1 MKFFFSGTWLCEFS
15 HSSHYGIYNLNREP
29 IFSRRNIRGPDWGPD
44 GILEGDP
51 DSRGGPEWGPDGGSR
66 WVQRGSRRG
75 QKGGPDGGL
84 YALYSPYFFYP
95 IRGKFDVRD
104 SFRNWAFDTILE
116 S

>member
-51 DSRGGPEWGPDGGSR
+51 EG
-66 WVQRGSRRG
+66 VQNGV
-75 QKGGPDGGL
+75 QMGGPDGSKGGPEGVKKGVQMEGFTL
-84 YALYSPYFFYP
+84 CTHP
-95 IRGKFDVRD
+95 I
-104 SFRNWAFDTILE
+104 SFTP
-116 S
+116 